1 MGNMYMPDNWV
12 IIALTTPTDHIK
24 KVLAGWHGGY
34 LNGDEWR
41 LSSGITKVTDKD
53 TYWEIE
59 NESGS
64 VYHCHKEA
72 ERLSGM
78 TGSILGSYQQQAQ
91 DRGDITV
98 EVISVEDLVDD

>member
-1 MGNMYMPDNWV
+1 MGNMYRPDSWV

-24 KVLAGWHGGY
+24 KVLAGWSGGY
-34 LNGDEWR
+34 LYGDEWR

-53 TYWEIE
+53 THWEIE

-64 VYHCHKEA
+64 VYQCHKES

-78 TGSILGSYQQQAQ
+78 TGSIYYSYQQQAEKLE
-91 DRGDITV
+91 GVTIEIIPV
-98 EVISVEDLVDD
+98 EEAMNG